1 MRTISSLIVLLVLSG
16 VWPAAAQTPKTQEAA
31 EQALSSAQ
39 LDKMLKDM
47 GLQQRP
53 LSTNVWQTTIDRDGW
68 KVHVLLALA
77 HDGARIELECKFSA
91 IADPE
96 IVPASAWLKLLEEN
110 ERITPAH
117 FSYDKLDRRIHLY
130 KAFDNSAVTPA
141 RLKQELDNFDATV
154 RRTQNVWRSENFAAA
169 EAISIPPR
177 TVDQEPKKTSGLDGA
192 WRLVR
197 LETRGQS
204 TTEQHLAAGLGVTFT
219 GDKVALNI
227 GVEPERTAV
236 VRFDPNQKL
245 KAIDFISA
253 NDHVEKG
260 IYLGRNGVAN
270 DLRRRARGED
280 RPRQFVTDPK
290 EPGVASGAEARRNER
305 PGACVGLESSG
316 RTSWLLVLKRAR
328 NERRRP

>member
-1 MRTISSLIVLLVLSG
+1 MRTISLMALLVLSCSR
-16 VWPAAAQTPKTQEAA
+16 PAHAQTPKSEEAA
-31 EQALSSAQ
+31 KQTLSSAQ

-53 LSTNVWQTTIDRDGW
+53 LSPNVWQTTIDRDGW
-68 KVHVLLALA
+68 KVHVLLSLA
-77 HDGARIELECKFSA
+77 QEGSRIEFECKFST

-117 FSYDKLDRRIHLY
+117 FSYDKFDRRIHLY
-130 KAFDNSAVTPA
+130 KAFDNIAVTPA
-141 RLKQELDNFDATV
+141 RLKQELDNFDSTV
-154 RRTQNVWRSENFAAA
+154 RRTQNVWRSENFTAA
-169 EAISIPPR
+169 EPLSIPPR
-177 TVDQEPKKTSGLDGA
+177 TTDQEPKKTSGLDGA

-227 GVEPERTAV
+227 GVEPERTAA
-236 VRFDPNQKL
+236 VRIDPSQKP

-253 NDHVEKG
+253 NDRVEKG
-260 IYLGRNGVAN
+260 IYLEETGLLMICVAG
-270 DLRRRARGED
+270 AGED
-280 RPRQFVTDPK
+280 RPRQFATDPK
-290 EPGVASGAEARRNER
+290 NRA
-305 PGACVGLESSG
+305 
-316 RTSWLLVLKRAR
+316 WLLVLKR
-328 NERRRP
+328 EK